1 MVIRRLVSRMRG
13 RLESERGVTLIELM
27 VSLLIFAF
35 VAAAV
40 ATGLGSSLNLVRNN
54 RNRSIAAHLASS
66 EMDLIRSTD
75 VDQLPLGQVTSQKQ
89 VPAGTGPDYTI
100 TRDTS
105 WVVRNASSNPCDS
118 PSGSRLAYLRVTVEV
133 SWPNMAG
140 VPPVRSETLITPS
153 AAAFDPDK
161 GHIAVQV
168 NDESSGPGGG
178 HLVTVQQVNGSGV
191 PVGAPLT
198 QTTTDEGCAFF
209 AYLTPASYRISLSRT
224 GFVDPQGVSAPQQTA
239 GVAAGQAAKFQFD
252 YAAAADLNLTLGS
265 SAYPVPANFPV
276 VLGNGQLQPNGTK
289 RFAGSGPTRSITG
302 LFPFADQYGVW
313 LGECSENNPA
323 GNPLSLVAMQPGVP
337 SSANVVSGRVVVEVT
352 TAGVPTPG
360 VPIAVSQAADTTEPD
375 VCSAVNNLAVGT
387 TGALGQ
393 VKFSLPYGTWTIRG
407 PGGSTQQVTLTPSD
421 DPSNPPTTVS
431 FAQ

>member
-1 MVIRRLVSRMRG
+1 MVARPISRARTTIT
-13 RLESERGVTLIELM
+13 SERGVTLIELM
-27 VSLLIFAF
+27 VSLVIFAF

-66 EMDLIRSTD
+66 EMDLVRSTD
-75 VDQLPLGQVTSQKQ
+75 VDLLPLGQVTSQKQ
-89 VPAGTGPDYTI
+89 VPAGSGPNYTI

-105 WVVRNASSNPCDS
+105 WVVKDASSNPCDS
-118 PSGSRLAYLRVTVEV
+118 PTGSRLAYLRVTVQV

-140 VPPVRSETLITPS
+140 VPPVRSETVVTPG
-153 AAAFDPDK
+153 AAAFDPSL
-161 GHIAVQV
+161 GHIGVQV
-168 NDESSGPGGG
+168 NDESGGPGGG
-178 HLVTVQQVNGSGV
+178 HPVTVQQLNSSGG
-191 PVGAPLT
+191 PAGGPIT
-198 QTTTDEGCAFF
+198 QTTTSEGCAFF
-209 AYLTPASYRISLSRT
+209 PYLAPASYRVSVNRA
-224 GFVDPQGVSAPQQTA
+224 GFVDPQGASAPQQTA
-239 GVAAGQAAKFQFD
+239 SVSAGQVAKFQFD
-252 YAAAADLNLTLGS
+252 FAAAADLDLTLGS
-265 SAYPVPANFPV
+265 QEYPVPANFPV

-289 RFAGSGPTRSITG
+289 SFTGSGPSRTITG

-323 GNPLSLVAMQPGVP
+323 GNPLSLVAMQPGVA
-337 SSANVVSGRVVVEVT
+337 SSANVFSGRVLVEVT

-360 VPIAVSQAADTTEPD
+360 VPIAASQAADTTEPE

-387 TGALGQ
+387 TDALGQ
-393 VKFSLPYGTWTIRG
+393 VKFSLPYGTWTIAG
-407 PGGSTQQVTLTPSD
+407 PGASTQQATLVPSS